1 LADTKRKREVG
12 KEMALVELS
21 VVPVGTT
28 TSLSSYVASAVRLL
42 ENEKDI
48 RHQTTCMGTIIEGD
62 MDRLLAL
69 VGKMHRAVFDAGA
82 MRVVTVCKFDERR
95 DKPFTMDTKIESLKA
110 KLGQE

>member
-1 LADTKRKREVG
+1 
-12 KEMALVELS
+12 MALVELS

-28 TSLSSYVASAVRLL
+28 TSLSSYVASAVRVL

-95 DKPFTMDTKIESLKA
+95 DKPFTMDTKIESLKE
-110 KLGQE
+110 KLGQK